1 MDRKK
6 TLALALAALM
16 TVSSSGITN
25 VFAEDVEENVPDSA
39 ENAVVE
45 TVPEEEAPTEEE
57 TPAEEAPAEEEA
69 KAEEEIP
76 AEEEAKAEEE
86 TPNEEEPEAEE
97 EAPIKETP
105 AEEETEEEVEL
116 YEEGDGTKENP
127 YSFEQFNALK
137 EVKGEVWVDIGDL
150 DISET
155 SATLGNYTMADEL
168 IASNDALEGY
178 EPNGNTVSDGN
189 GGQLKVQVQ
198 TKEAAKIHVVGSVT
212 AKDNNSDYN
221 KNFTQFDTLY
231 VVVPHKS
238 TVIFDKVEFNGIFN
252 INANYIY
259 CYNRPDGTE
268 ARGESYYTNR
278 WYFNPVAIEN
288 IVLDGCTVNGQWF
301 SNGTP
306 AKNVTIKKT
315 AFTHHPDTGYAN
327 NANPIWWKNV
337 KDIESVTIEN
347 STVISSRP
355 IKFEGYSGSITVAN
369 NTFNM
374 LDGNACG
381 TTGESDAKK
390 NAALYLG
397 TGTADDGTTVKAGDI
412 VVTGNKLVTEEGV
425 HTQLI
430 AYKGTVLKDG
440 AELLVKGNT
449 DANDNALSNTAV
461 INGWHS
467 DSAEWSAEVENFVSA
482 NASEDGD
489 LPHWRGEAGTTVMV
503 GDAYYTTLEAALKA
517 VYVGGPYE
525 TPVDI
530 ICKENANLGRM
541 APHTHIADSINI
553 IGNGATVK
561 GDLEIDTYKYARG
574 KYAQDANG
582 DYLTKDI
589 TVNVEGLNGIAA
601 WGERHTDKVV
611 TLNFKDCKNMGEVY
625 FTGKPEVNGTINIT
639 LDGCS
644 FNAANGSNAN
654 SSVYTNN
661 PGTISITDCEF
672 DGIAVPVNLNNK
684 SNGKQTVTVKNATF
698 TDCAT
703 KALAAA
709 QNASKYAAPIRF
721 VTQNGATTEANVE
734 ACTITYSESVETNGF
749 GDILLGDGREGKES
763 TLKAS
768 VTVKGMD
775 AEVQVQYPGVSEA
788 TVTTTVS
795 AGEEKTV
802 TMPES
807 AVITMSD
814 FVAAVRAGNGAFDGE
829 GKTVVVKPRSN
840 CDGYDNRTD
849 IAAQTEADVRRVNS
863 DLAQYQLFGT
873 DFGVALGNINI
884 SNVNFKFVPAD
895 FEICVN
901 SGWKGTFTAEKVKVG
916 QFHLY
921 NTGNVNF
928 TNCTFDAVVLS
939 PWTKTEQ
946 SVTSERT
953 TTITG
958 CTFKNAYDSYAIK
971 DVQTNNVM
979 ISGNTFD
986 SCGGGIM
993 FSGAKVAD
1001 VSVTGNT
1008 FRIIDSETSAK
1019 EGKAG
1024 TRGLIQIAA
1033 NVATAE
1039 GGSFTVTG
1047 NTADNGAPVFR
1058 FLSKNAALDAF
1069 KVSNEGFTDNTLTT
1083 PDSIGIA
1090 QKGDKLVACDIINAD
1105 TGVTYSTLADAIAAA
1120 EAGQTIKLCAN
1131 ATLDEAVTIDKNLTL
1146 DLGGKTLAVSPVTIS
1161 GTADVTVKNGK
1172 ITRHSGETAFSVND
1186 SAKFTVDGVKMDL
1199 SQTDGITGNNCGM
1212 TGIFY
1217 FSSGSL
1223 TVKDSTIESS
1233 VKVTSATTYTANAT
1247 AAYGIKLYGETTGAY
1262 GYREC
1267 SGTVTI
1273 ENSVIK
1279 GGSIVTDEVW
1289 DSYSTTR
1296 YLMHNGGI
1304 GLGLYGSPVVTITDS
1319 EIYGG
1324 NSDYKDAG
1332 DAILVGSS
1340 FGNKLTINSAK
1351 VVGGSS
1357 VKGAESGYGYGGEGI
1372 NSTSQNAGISVAIE
1386 GSKIA
1391 GGDGGKSWNGNGIEI
1406 SHDIPFEI
1414 KDTTVAAGDGASA
1427 SGNASAIRVGNYD
1440 LTKATLENVTLDAG
1454 DNAKNS
1460 VIKNAGSSDIK
1471 LKGTLTV
1478 EGGKAL
1484 ENANFAVAEEDAK
1497 DVKLVGS
1504 VDTTTVKVDGYVLS
1518 ESTTAED
1525 TLVIEKALVAIGDK
1539 NYATLKDAFAA
1550 AKKGDTVKLL
1560 GDVTVTETVNVI
1572 DSSVLSDITL
1582 DGNNFTITYD
1592 TPDKNIFRFGDTT
1605 SGKQTYATGVKVKDV
1620 TMSGNARYAFFLH
1633 GGTTSQFTNVNISGK
1648 YFIAINLYGT
1658 HGATFTNCNITNE
1671 ATVEEGSYL
1680 VPNNAVW
1687 SNVAAANP
1695 VKLINSKISK
1705 ISINAYTT
1713 ANVLAP
1719 KIFVDK
1725 DSEVAVATLDDG
1737 AISGDKLLC
1746 VSAESEGK
1754 FTVREILDDTE
1765 NEGKYIESEA
1775 IEAVAVIERGG
1786 KKTVLCEKLTGA
1798 VNLSEDGDTIAVL
1811 ANAAAPAALDKRTV
1825 WEKQGKDYVQVEKAI
1840 NGLTIK
1846 AADAV
1851 TLSDD
1856 TTAVPTVEITGLEK
1870 IAGTNVT
1877 LENLYIVPSK
1887 TLEIAG
1893 EGATLKG
1900 CYVRAK
1906 NTAYADEVVN
1916 KNLNNYLTKLTG
1928 KNVKIEN
1935 CVFDGMGA
1943 EGDTQYLP
1951 NIKLLPPTNCENVTV
1966 TGTTFKN
1973 ARSAMYPGAASGEF
1987 TIDGCKFENIDTYS
2001 IHLGSG
2007 GANLTVKNS
2016 ELMGWTSFG
2025 TPTGTITFENCAFS
2039 ASKLCANIVAHN
2051 NAAFTNCTFT
2061 KEFTEQ
2067 YYTDEDNY
2075 YLGLQLDQPNL
2086 KVIVNGAKIVD
2097 ENGDEITNIPVT
2109 KLTDRTKTGD
2119 VVAFDAETNAE
2130 GKFTSGTFV
2139 GDKDAIT
2146 AAAQEGLKATTNP
2159 DGTKSYVLKVAPKE
2173 GMAFYVDKVSGEANY
2188 FATLPEAV
2196 AAAQSGATITMTEN
2210 ANGDGVVV
2218 PSGKDLTFDFDG
2230 HVYEVT
2236 GTLVGSGGSETNGF
2250 QLLENSTIV
2259 MKNGKIFVNPTTAQ
2273 WGPNTVNSYGLTGAR
2288 MIIQNYANLTLE
2300 NMILDG
2306 NRTATGKQIN
2316 PMYVLSNNNGDIV
2329 LTGSTTIIAAP
2340 VARPYTP
2347 YTYAFDVCSYSTYP
2361 HVTVTLD
2368 ENMTGT
2374 IYGNIQI
2381 STDKPASNNKSNFN
2395 LTIKNGVINGK
2406 IDKASNVY
2414 EGFGDITGGMF
2425 TDSKVDEKLVLEEG
2439 KKLATVM
2446 VGGVEYNA
2454 VVTDFTVKAE
2464 VSGDDRKTETA
2475 DMLDVYV
2482 DEIVTVNVVA
2492 NGGAFTNADWVLK
2505 YDPTKF
2511 APVGDPVF
2519 ANGYEAVTS
2528 SDGYTLAGKVRGAGS
2543 ADEYADGTVLATYTF
2558 KALAQTE
2565 TVTGEFIVTSAHV
2578 NDYAMAAVV
2587 DSVPAALVSAKAT
2600 ILAGEDATE
2609 IAITMEDTTAE
2620 YTGEKIYGNKAS
2632 STTVDAS
2639 GNTPAFT
2646 YSTEENGTY
2655 TTELPG
2661 FTAVGEYTY
2670 WVKAELDGFKP
2681 TKASAKVTI
2690 TEATVTASVE
2700 YSINNIA
2707 GEKLYI
2713 TPMINRLL
2721 DGEFTGSVKI
2731 TVTGGGLNETRT
2743 FAKADFGTVV
2753 SNGTVTANDKIEVT
2767 LPKKATYTIT
2777 AVYVEGENDNYKPG
2791 AKTTVKVNAAKATV
2805 SDLTAVKEAIDESN
2819 TYVYDGNAHSI
2830 DLDTAKAK
2838 LPTDGDWTVSVT
2850 PDTANSITEVGKNF
2864 VTIIF
2869 TDANDK
2875 YNDVTINT
2883 VLEVT
2888 PRPVTIKVND
2898 FVKDFGKP
2906 DPAELTNSTGYTIE
2920 LTQPA
2925 TATGEALVEA
2935 GDLGTITLVREPGE
2949 AKKTYKVTASYTP
2962 NRNYE
2967 VTVVDGKLEIGKPAF
2982 KVEVVDNALLKG
2994 GDVKADYVAGYRL
3007 VLVYTDVDNAFF
3019 NYGGANMFDVTAR
3032 GYKYVDYNYT
3042 ENTATESTE
3051 AYKHVYGL
3059 VVPSIGRYEATA
3071 EYHDRYKSRVG
3082 YSFDMVDKPEKVV
3095 YDNDIN
3101 LSEFL
3106 DVNDYSMTNG
3116 IYNVIFNSSRFAKNF
3131 LKADVNGD
3139 KMVDSTDAGEVKTA
3153 VDR

>member
-1 MDRKK
+1 MDQKK
-6 TLALALAALM
+6 ALALALAALM

-25 VFAEDVEENVPDSA
+25 VFAEDVEENAPDSA

-57 TPAEEAPAEEEA
+57 TPAEEAPAEEET
-69 KAEEEIP
+69 P
-76 AEEEAKAEEE
+76 AEEEPKAEEE
-86 TPNEEEPEAEE
+86 TPAEEEPEAEE

-105 AEEETEEEVEL
+105 AEEETEEEV
-116 YEEGDGTKENP
+116 
-127 YSFEQFNALK
+127 ALAED
-137 EVKGEVWVDIGDL
+137 EVGVKV
-150 DISET
+150 
-155 SATLGNYTMADEL
+155 
-168 IASNDALEGY
+168 
-178 EPNGNTVSDGN
+178 
-189 GGQLKVQVQ
+189 GG
-198 TKEAAKIHVVGSVT
+198 
-212 AKDNNSDYN
+212 
-221 KNFTQFDTLY
+221 TLY
-231 VVVPHKS
+231 
-238 TVIFDKVEFNGIFN
+238 TTFE
-252 INANYIY
+252 
-259 CYNRPDGTE
+259 E
-268 ARGESYYTNR
+268 ARG
-278 WYFNPVAIEN
+278 VAEAVDGTITYEIYGKVVFPEGCIADLGNAKN
-288 IVLDGCTVNGQWF
+288 IVFAGKTEDAEIALEAESNLIGLDVTGVESIIFNHLTLSRSNGKYAVDSAEMNQYFCAALRNAGTNGVVTYNSCVFPNGSTTNTYGKTYYNNCKFTEETSGRYNLWVKGSDTYVTGCEFTGVRGVKLYTTDTSSHTTTITDTTFAGLTEKPAIVSNQPDTIVVTDTTFTGCAKGVLMNGKGAYTGDALATVKIDGKEPEYVAMVNGQLYTDMGF
-301 SNGTP
+301 AESE
-306 AKNVTIKKT
+306 AK
-315 AFTHHPDTGYAN
+315 G
-327 NANPIWWKNV
+327 
-337 KDIESVTIEN
+337 
-347 STVISSRP
+347 STVEVP
-355 IKFEGYSGSITVAN
+355 
-369 NTFNM
+369 
-374 LDGNACG
+374 
-381 TTGESDAKK
+381 
-390 NAALYLG
+390 
-397 TGTADDGTTVKAGDI
+397 
-412 VVTGNKLVTEEGV
+412 
-425 HTQLI
+425 
-430 AYKGTVLKDG
+430 
-440 AELLVKGNT
+440 
-449 DANDNALSNTAV
+449 AV
-461 INGWHS
+461 NVNGK
-467 DSAEWSAEVENFVSA
+467 
-482 NASEDGD
+482 
-489 LPHWRGEAGTTVMV
+489 
-503 GDAYYTTLEAALKA
+503 YYTTLEAALKA
-517 VYVGGPYE
+517 VYVGGPYDA
-525 TPVDI
+525 PVDI

-561 GDLEIDTYKYARG
+561 GDLEIDTYKYART

-582 DYLTKDI
+582 EYLTKDI
-589 TVNVEGLNGIAA
+589 TVNVSGLNGIAA

-611 TLNFKDCKNMGEVY
+611 NLNFKDCKNMGEVY

-644 FNAANGSNAN
+644 FNAANDSNAN

-661 PGTISITDCEF
+661 PGTISITGCEF

-684 SNGKQTVTVKNATF
+684 SNGKQTVTVKGSTF

-734 ACTITYSESVETNGF
+734 ACTITYSDGIETNGF

-768 VTVKGMD
+768 VTVKGMG

-807 AVITMSD
+807 TVITMSD
-814 FVAAVRAGNGAFDGE
+814 FVAAVRAGNGVFDGE
-829 GKTVVVKPRSN
+829 GKTVVVKPRSS

-873 DFGVALGNINI
+873 DFGEALENINI

-928 TNCTFDAVVLS
+928 ANCTFDAIVLS

-1039 GGSFTVTG
+1039 GGSFNVTG

-1058 FLSKNAALDAF
+1058 FLSKNASLDVF
-1069 KVSNEGFTDNTLTT
+1069 TVSSNEGFADNTLTT

-1105 TGVTYSTLADAIAAA
+1105 TGATYSTLAEAIAV
-1120 EAGQTIKLCAN
+1120 AGAGETIKLCAN
-1131 ATLDEAVTIDKNLTL
+1131 ATLDEAVTIDKNLTI

-1289 DSYSTTR
+1289 GSYSTTR

-1340 FGNKLTINSAK
+1340 FGNKLTINSTK

-1391 GGDGGKSWNGNGIEI
+1391 GGDGGTSWNGNGVEI
-1406 SHDIPFEI
+1406 NKDIPFEI
-1414 KDTTVAAGDGASA
+1414 KNTTVAAGDGASS
-1427 SGNASAIRVGNYD
+1427 SGDAAAIAFKNWED
-1440 LTKATLENVTLDAG
+1440 FSNTTLEDVTLDAG

-1484 ENANFAVAEEDAK
+1484 ENANFVVAEEDAK

-1504 VDTTTVKVDGYVLS
+1504 VDTTTVKVDGYILS

-1525 TLVIEKALVAIGDK
+1525 TLVIAKALVAIGDK
-1539 NYATLKDAFAA
+1539 NYATLKDAFAEA
-1550 AKKGDTVKLL
+1550 QKGDTVKLL
-1560 GDVTVTETVNVI
+1560 DDITLTEQINVF
-1572 DSSVLSDITL
+1572 DSSVISDITL
-1582 DGNNFTITYD
+1582 DGGNHTINCALGYS
-1592 TPDKNIFRFGDTT
+1592 KSAFRFGNHNDPK
-1605 SGKQTYATGVKVKDV
+1605 SYATGVKVRNLNM
-1620 TMSGNARYAFFLH
+1620 TGTACFAFFLH
-1633 GGTTSQFTNVNISGK
+1633 GGTTTEFTNVNISGK
-1648 YFIAINLYGT
+1648 YLLAVNLYGT

-1786 KKTVLCEKLTGA
+1786 KKTVLCENLTGA
-1798 VNLSEDGDTIAVL
+1798 VNLSQDGDTITVL
-1811 ANAAAPAALDKRTV
+1811 ANAVAPAALDKRTV

-1851 TLSDD
+1851 TLTDD
-1856 TTAVPTVEITGLEK
+1856 AAAVPTVEITGLEK
-1870 IAGTNVT
+1870 IAGTNVK

-1893 EGATLKG
+1893 EGTTLKG

-1973 ARSAMYPGAASGEF
+1973 ARSAMYPGAASGEL

-2051 NAAFTNCTFT
+2051 NATFTNCTFT

-2159 DGTKSYVLKVAPKE
+2159 DGTKSYVLKVAPME
-2173 GMAFYVDKVSGEANY
+2173 GKAFYVDKVSGEANY

-2210 ANGDGVVV
+2210 ANGDGVIV

-2230 HVYEVT
+2230 HSYT
-2236 GTLVGSGGSETNGF
+2236 FDGILVGSRKTETNGF
-2250 QLLENSTIV
+2250 QLLKDSTIV
-2259 MKNGKIFVNPTTAQ
+2259 MKNGTIISSPDATWGPTTNVPEVNVN
-2273 WGPNTVNSYGLTGAR
+2273 GNTGVCIL
-2288 MIIQNYANLTLE
+2288 IQNYANLTLE
-2300 NMILDG
+2300 NMNLKG
-2306 NRTATGKQIN
+2306 NSAISGKQVN
-2316 PMYVLSNNNGDIV
+2316 PSYVLSCNNDNTV
-2329 LTGSTTIIAAP
+2329 LTGNTNIYAAP
-2340 VARPYTP
+2340 GKV
-2347 YTYAFDVCSYSTYP
+2347 AFDVSHWSPSSYPS
-2361 HVTVTLD
+2361 VTVTLD

-2374 IYGNIQI
+2374 INGTVEI
-2381 STDKPASNNKSNFN
+2381 SNYVSGTVTENEHN
-2395 LTIKNGVINGK
+2395 LIIKNGVINGK
-2406 IDKASNVY
+2406 ILKVGAGYQGSTAIRDN
-2414 EGFGDITGGMF
+2414 FGVITGGMF
-2425 TDSKVDEKLVLEEG
+2425 TDGEVDDKLVLKEG
-2439 KKLATVM
+2439 KKLAKVTI
-2446 VGGVEYNA
+2446 GGVEYNA

-2482 DEIVTVNVVA
+2482 DELVTVNVVA
-2492 NGGAFTNADWVLK
+2492 NGGAFTNADWALK

-2511 APVGDPVF
+2511 EPVGTPTF
-2519 ANGYEAVTS
+2519 AAGYEAVTS
-2528 SDGYTLAGKVRGAGS
+2528 PDGYTLAGKVRGAGS

-2565 TVTGEFIVTSAHV
+2565 TVTGEFTVTSAHV
-2578 NDYAMAAVV
+2578 NDYAMAGIV
-2587 DSVPAALVSAKAT
+2587 DSVPAATENAKAT

-2609 IAITMEDTTAE
+2609 IDITMEDMTAE

-2731 TVTGGGLNETRT
+2731 TVTGGTLNETYT
-2743 FAKADFGTVV
+2743 VEKTGFGTVV

-2850 PDTANSITEVGKNF
+2850 PETANSITEVGKNF

-2888 PRPVTIKVND
+2888 PRPVTITVGTFSKAY
-2898 FVKDFGKP
+2898 GAP
-2906 DPAELTNSTGYTIE
+2906 DPAELTESKTPEGYT
-2920 LTQPA
+2920 LST
-2925 TATGEALVEA
+2925 TAPTGDPIVTE

-2967 VTVVDGKLEIGKPAF
+2967 VTVVDGRLDIGAPAYV
-2982 KVEVVDNALLKG
+2982 VEVVDNALLKG

-3007 VLVYTDVDNAFF
+3007 VLVYTNVDNAFF
-3019 NYGGANMFDVTAR
+3019 NYGGVNMFDVTAS
-3032 GYKYVDYNYT
+3032 GYKYVDYNYAT
-3042 ENTATESTE
+3042 GTAPAGVE
-3051 AYKHVYGL
+3051 YKHVYGL

-3071 EYHDRYKSRVG
+3071 EYHKQYESRLG
-3082 YSFDMVDKPEKVV
+3082 YSFDFVDKPEKVV

-3101 LSEFL
+3101 LTEVL

-3131 LKADVNGD
+3131 LKADVNHD
-3139 KMVDSTDAGEVKTA
+3139 KMVDSTDAGAVKTA
-3153 VDR
+3153 VDN

>member
-1 MDRKK
+1 MDQKK
-6 TLALALAALM
+6 ALALALAALM

-57 TPAEEAPAEEEA
+57 TPAEEAPAEEET
-69 KAEEEIP
+69 P
-76 AEEEAKAEEE
+76 AEEEPKAEEE
-86 TPNEEEPEAEE
+86 TPAEEEPEAEE
-97 EAPIKETP
+97 EAPVKETP
-105 AEEETEEEVEL
+105 AEEETEEEV
-116 YEEGDGTKENP
+116 
-127 YSFEQFNALK
+127 ALAED
-137 EVKGEVWVDIGDL
+137 EVGVKV
-150 DISET
+150 
-155 SATLGNYTMADEL
+155 
-168 IASNDALEGY
+168 
-178 EPNGNTVSDGN
+178 
-189 GGQLKVQVQ
+189 GG
-198 TKEAAKIHVVGSVT
+198 
-212 AKDNNSDYN
+212 
-221 KNFTQFDTLY
+221 TLY
-231 VVVPHKS
+231 
-238 TVIFDKVEFNGIFN
+238 TTFE
-252 INANYIY
+252 
-259 CYNRPDGTE
+259 E
-268 ARGESYYTNR
+268 ARG
-278 WYFNPVAIEN
+278 VAEAVDGTITYEIYGKVVFPEGCIADLGNAKN
-288 IVLDGCTVNGQWF
+288 IVFAGKTEDAEIALEAESNLIGLDVTGVESIIFNHLILSRSNGKYAVDSAEMNQYFCAALRNAGTNGVVTYNSCVFPNGSTTNTYGKTYYNNCKFTETTGGRYNLWVKGSDTYVTGCEFTGVRGVKLYTTDTSSHTTTITDTTFAGLTEKPAIVSNQPDTIVVTDTTFTGCAKGVLMSGKGAYTGDALATVKIDGKEPEYVAMVNGQLYTDMGF
-301 SNGTP
+301 AESE
-306 AKNVTIKKT
+306 AK
-315 AFTHHPDTGYAN
+315 G
-327 NANPIWWKNV
+327 
-337 KDIESVTIEN
+337 
-347 STVISSRP
+347 STVEVP
-355 IKFEGYSGSITVAN
+355 
-369 NTFNM
+369 
-374 LDGNACG
+374 
-381 TTGESDAKK
+381 
-390 NAALYLG
+390 
-397 TGTADDGTTVKAGDI
+397 
-412 VVTGNKLVTEEGV
+412 
-425 HTQLI
+425 
-430 AYKGTVLKDG
+430 
-440 AELLVKGNT
+440 
-449 DANDNALSNTAV
+449 AV
-461 INGWHS
+461 NVNGK
-467 DSAEWSAEVENFVSA
+467 
-482 NASEDGD
+482 
-489 LPHWRGEAGTTVMV
+489 
-503 GDAYYTTLEAALKA
+503 YYTTLEAALKA

-530 ICKENANLGRM
+530 ICKEGANLGKM
-541 APHTHIADSINI
+541 APHAHIADSINI

-611 TLNFKDCKNMGEVY
+611 TLNFKNCANMGEVY

-644 FNAANGSNAN
+644 FVAENGSNAN

-721 VTQNGATTEANVE
+721 VTQNGASTEASVE
-734 ACTITYSESVETNGF
+734 GCTITYSDGVESNGF

-763 TLKAS
+763 TLKAA

-802 TMPES
+802 TMPKS

-873 DFGVALGNINI
+873 DFGEALGNINI

-916 QFHLY
+916 QLHLY
-921 NTGNVNF
+921 NTGDVNF
-928 TNCTFDAVVLS
+928 ANCTFDAVVLS
-939 PWTKTEQ
+939 PWTNVKK
-946 SVTSERT
+946 SGAASART

-979 ISGNTFD
+979 ISGNTFEN
-986 SCGGGIM
+986 CGGGIM
-993 FSGAKVAD
+993 FSKGGEATDYALAD

-1008 FRIIDSETSAK
+1008 FKNTDSETSAK

-1024 TRGLIQIAA
+1024 TRGLIQIASS
-1033 NVATAE
+1033 VATAE

-1047 NTADNGAPVFR
+1047 NTADNDAPVFR

-1069 KVSNEGFTDNTLTT
+1069 KVSNEGFADNTLTT

-1105 TGVTYSTLADAIAAA
+1105 TGATYSTLAEAIA
-1120 EAGQTIKLCAN
+1120 EAGADETIKLCAN
-1131 ATLDEAVTIDKNLTL
+1131 ATLDEAVTIDKNLTI
-1146 DLGGKTLAVSPVTIS
+1146 DLGGKTLTTLPVTVS
-1161 GTADVTVKNGK
+1161 GTAVVTVKNGK
-1172 ITRHSGETAFSVND
+1172 IVNKGTTNTIFNVND
-1186 SAKFTVDGVKMDL
+1186 SAELTIEGVDIESVVAVVKNA
-1199 SQTDGITGNNCGM
+1199 SNG
-1212 TGIFY
+1212 
-1217 FSSGSL
+1217 GSRTNGRSVINYTSKGAL
-1223 TVKDSTIESS
+1223 NVIDSTTIGKINLSKADDFTGKYGVECGDVIAASDSS
-1233 VKVTSATTYTANAT
+1233 K
-1247 AAYGIKLYGETTGAY
+1247 
-1262 GYREC
+1262 
-1267 SGTVTI
+1267 SGGKIVI
-1273 ENSVIK
+1273 ENSTIK
-1279 GGSIVTDEVW
+1279 GVDGISEGAFVDF
-1289 DSYSTTR
+1289 STTGCLQATAGSAV
-1296 YLMHNGGI
+1296 YLCGNVAVEI
-1304 GLGLYGSPVVTITDS
+1304 SGSD
-1319 EIYGG
+1319 IYGG
-1324 NSDYKDAG
+1324 TSTYYNAEPAVDVTNSFSGTLEVVD
-1332 DAILVGSS
+1332 S
-1340 FGNKLTINSAK
+1340 T
-1351 VVGGSS
+1351 VVGGGS
-1357 VKGAESGYGYGGEGI
+1357 VPGTPSYGYGKPAIYI
-1372 NSTSQNAGISVAIE
+1372 NQSTKCAGVKVSD
-1386 GSKIA
+1386 STLK
-1391 GGDGGKSWNGNGIEI
+1391 GGDGGTSWNGNGVEI
-1406 SHDIPFEI
+1406 NKDIPFEI
-1414 KDTTVAAGDGASA
+1414 KNTTVAAGDGASS
-1427 SGNASAIRVGNYD
+1427 SGDAAAIAFKNWED
-1440 LTKATLENVTLDAG
+1440 FSNTTLEDVTLDAG

-1478 EGGKAL
+1478 EGSKTL
-1484 ENANFAVAEEDAK
+1484 EKTNFVVAEEDAK

-1504 VDTTTVKVDGYVLS
+1504 VDTTTVKVDGYILS
-1518 ESTTAED
+1518 ESTTADD

-1539 NYATLKDAFAA
+1539 NYATLNDAFAA

-1560 GDVTVTETVNVI
+1560 DDITLTEQINI
-1572 DSSVLSDITL
+1572 FDSSVISDITL
-1582 DGNNFTITYD
+1582 DGDNHTINCALGYS
-1592 TPDKNIFRFGDTT
+1592 KSAFRFGNHNDPK
-1605 SGKQTYATGVKVKDV
+1605 SYATGVKVRNLNM
-1620 TMSGNARYAFFLH
+1620 TGTACFAFFLH
-1633 GGTTSQFTNVNISGK
+1633 GGTTTEFTNVNISGK
-1648 YFIAINLYGT
+1648 YFITVNLYGT

-1754 FTVREILDDTE
+1754 FTVREILDDPE
-1765 NEGKYIESEA
+1765 NEGKYIESDV

-1786 KKTVLCEKLTGA
+1786 TKTVLCENLTGA
-1798 VNLSEDGDTIAVL
+1798 INLSEDGDTITVL
-1811 ANAAAPAALDKRTV
+1811 ANADAPAALDKRTV

-1851 TLSDD
+1851 TLTDD
-1856 TTAVPTVEITGLEK
+1856 AAAVPTVEITGLEK
-1870 IAGTNVT
+1870 IAGTNVK

-1893 EGATLKG
+1893 DGTTLKG

-1973 ARSAMYPGAASGEF
+1973 ARSAMYPGAASGEL

-2051 NAAFTNCTFT
+2051 NATFTNCTFT

-2097 ENGDEITNIPVT
+2097 ENGDEIANIPVT

-2146 AAAQEGLKATTNP
+2146 AAAQDGLVATTNP
-2159 DGTKSYVLKVAPKE
+2159 DGSKSYVLKVAPME
-2173 GMAFYVDKVSGEANY
+2173 GKAFYVDKVSGEANY
-2188 FATLPEAV
+2188 FETLPEAV

-2230 HVYEVT
+2230 HSYTVDGV
-2236 GTLVGSGGSETNGF
+2236 LVGSGKTQTNGF
-2250 QLLENSTIV
+2250 QLLKGSKIV
-2259 MKNGKIFVNPTTAQ
+2259 MKNGTIIASPDATWGPTTNVPEVNVN
-2273 WGPNTVNSYGLTGAR
+2273 GNTGVCIL
-2288 MIIQNYANLTLE
+2288 IQNYANLTLE
-2300 NMILDG
+2300 NMNLKG
-2306 NRTATGKQIN
+2306 NSAISGKQVN
-2316 PMYVLSNNNGDIV
+2316 PSYVLSCNNDNTV
-2329 LTGSTTIIAAP
+2329 LTGNTNIYAAP
-2340 VARPYTP
+2340 GKV
-2347 YTYAFDVCSYSTYP
+2347 AFDVSHWSPSSYPS
-2361 HVTVTLD
+2361 VTVTLD

-2374 IYGNIQI
+2374 INGTVEI
-2381 STDKPASNNKSNFN
+2381 SNYVSGTVTEDEHN
-2395 LTIKNGVINGK
+2395 LIIKNGVINGNILK
-2406 IDKASNVY
+2406 IGAGYQGATAIRDN
-2414 EGFGDITGGMF
+2414 FGDITGGMF

-2446 VGGVEYNA
+2446 VGGVEYNV

-2464 VSGDDRKTETA
+2464 VNGTDRKTETA

-2482 DEIVTVNVVA
+2482 DELVTVNVVA
-2492 NGGAFTNADWVLK
+2492 NGGAFTNADWALK

-2511 APVGDPVF
+2511 EPVDTPTF
-2519 ANGYEAVTS
+2519 AAGYEAVTS
-2528 SDGYTLAGKVRGAGS
+2528 PDGYTLAGKVRGAGS

-2565 TVTGEFIVTSAHV
+2565 TVTGEFTVTSAHV

-2587 DSVPAALVSAKAT
+2587 DSVPAATENAKAT

-2609 IAITMEDTTAE
+2609 IDITMEDKTAE

-2690 TEATVTASVE
+2690 TKATVTASVE
-2700 YSINNIA
+2700 CSINNIA

-2731 TVTGGGLNETRT
+2731 TVTGGGLNDTYTVEKTG
-2743 FAKADFGTVV
+2743 FGTVV

-2777 AVYVEGENDNYKPG
+2777 AVYVEGTDDNYKPG

-2805 SDLTAVKEAIDESN
+2805 SDLTPVKEAIDESN

-2869 TDANDK
+2869 TDGNDK

-2888 PRPVTIKVND
+2888 PRPVTITVGT
-2898 FVKDFGKP
+2898 FSKDFGAP
-2906 DPAELTNSTGYTIE
+2906 DPTELTNSTGYTIE
-2920 LTQPA
+2920 LTQPT
-2925 TATGEALVEA
+2925 TATGNALVAE

-2967 VTVVDGKLEIGKPAF
+2967 VTVVDGKLEIGKPQF
-2982 KVEVVDNALLKG
+2982 VVEVVDNALLKG

-3007 VLVYTDVDNAFF
+3007 VLVYTNVDNAFF
-3019 NYGGANMFDVTAR
+3019 NYGGVNMFDVTAS
-3032 GYKYVDYNYT
+3032 GYKYVDYDYAT
-3042 ENTATESTE
+3042 GTAPAGVE
-3051 AYKHVYGL
+3051 YKHVYGL
-3059 VVPSIGRYEATA
+3059 VVPSIGVYEATE
-3071 EYHDRYKSRVG
+3071 EYHKQYESRVG
-3082 YSFDMVDKPEKVV
+3082 YSFDFVDKPEKVV

-3101 LSEFL
+3101 LTEVL

-3116 IYNVIFNSSRFAKNF
+3116 IYNVIYNSSRFAKNF
-3131 LKADVNGD
+3131 LKADVNHD
-3139 KMVDSTDAGEVKTA
+3139 KMVDTDDAGAVKTA
-3153 VDR
+3153 VDK